1 MTVALTDLII
11 MLRKVCRFKLQSST
25 GMTVMSIIT
34 IFVLVLATLVVAT
47 VLSRLPLIVA
57 AIAQAKSGQVDL
69 VVTNANNRR
78 MNRTKV

>member
-1 MTVALTDLII
+1 
-11 MLRKVCRFKLQSST
+11 
-25 GMTVMSIIT
+25 MSIIT